1 MDTGLVDIIKNR
13 HLSDFNNPFIKNGH
27 LAEFNKPR
35 CKTDIC
41 RICNNLSSHT
51 NVSEIMQ
58 NGHLADLHKLL
69 YPDRIGK
76 NGHLAEI
83 SVQLSIPAHLFA
95 PQGAHKALRAKE
107 MDKKV

>member
-1 MDTGLVDIIKNR
+1 MDTGLVDITK
-13 HLSDFNNPFIKNGH
+13 
-27 LAEFNKPR
+27 
-35 CKTDIC
+35 
-41 RICNNLSSHT
+41 
-51 NVSEIMQ
+51 

-95 PQGAHKALRAKE
+95 PQGAHKALRARE
-107 MDKKV
+107 MSKKV